1 VIACLLREAEPSEI
15 EGTRSNWSP
24 TRALFRVRIKR
35 MQRAFFILAA
45 AVLVAFSAFAG
56 ADGPSGASPPVLC
69 ASGLPGGTNCVVSK
83 KDLKQARV
91 SFQRALKLESG
102 HHLEEAFAQFDEALR
117 LVPRDAQFLTHREL
131 VKAQLVFNLMEH
143 GNALLAAGQPAPAVA
158 EFKRALELD
167 SGNPFAQQRLAEALQ
182 QSAPPSAP
190 VIPATWADMSEIH
203 LEPKDDRATFHYRGD
218 VRGLFG
224 ELASAYGVTATF
236 DDSVTP
242 RPVRFFVDD
251 VDFFTALRLACEVSK
266 TMWSALDAH
275 QLLVAADSAENHK
288 QFDRMSLGRFTLP
301 AHTTPQEA
309 TEIVTVMRN
318 MFDLHF
324 VSSGQTTAT
333 VEVRAPQAVTGALT
347 RLMEQLNTER
357 PQVML
362 DLTVYEISHNLARN
376 IGLHIPDQF
385 NLFNIPAGALAAL
398 GGQNIQQ
405 LINQLISSGGIN
417 QANSTS
423 LSALL
428 AQLGSQQSSIF
439 SQPLATFGGGLTLM
453 GLSLDQ
459 LAFQLSVNESW
470 AQSLDHLTLR
480 TAQGNEATFHLGT
493 RYPIVNATYAPIFNS
508 SAISK
513 VLGNQSYI
521 APVPSVYYED
531 LGLNFK
537 AKPTIHGNGDVSMEL
552 NLQVRSLTG
561 NSTNGQPI
569 ISNREYKGS
578 INLKDGEPAAV
589 AGQVSL
595 TEQRSLSGIP
605 GLGQIPGLN
614 QVMVSNSKSEQND
627 ELLIVITPHV
637 LSNTTRS
644 TEEIWITAK

>member
-1 VIACLLREAEPSEI
+1 
-15 EGTRSNWSP
+15 
-24 TRALFRVRIKR
+24 

-45 AVLVAFSAFAG
+45 ATLVALSAFAG
-56 ADGPSGASPPVLC
+56 GDAPSGESPPVLC
-69 ASGLPGGTNCVVSK
+69 ASGLPGGTNCVVAK

-91 SFQRALKLESG
+91 AFQRALKLESG
-102 HHLEEAFAQFDEALR
+102 DHLEEAFAQFDEALR
-117 LVPRDAQFLTHREL
+117 LDPREAQFLTHREL
-131 VKAQLVFNLMEH
+131 LKAQLVFNHTEH
-143 GNALLAAGQPAPAVA
+143 GNALLAAGQPRPAAA

-167 SGNPFAQQRLAEALQ
+167 SGNLFAQQRLADALQ
-182 QSAPPSAP
+182 QSAPPSTP
-190 VIPATWADMSEIH
+190 VIPTTWTEMGEIH
-203 LEPKDDRATFHYRGD
+203 LEPTQDRATFHYRGD
-218 VRGLFG
+218 ARGLFAS
-224 ELASAYGVTATF
+224 LASAYGVTVTF

-251 VDFFTALRLACEVSK
+251 VDFFTALRLACGVSK
-266 TMWSALDAH
+266 TMWSPLDAH
-275 QLLVAADSAENHK
+275 QLLVAADNAENHK
-288 QFDRMSLGRFTLP
+288 QFDRMSLGTFTLP

-309 TEIVTVMRN
+309 TEIVTTMRN
-318 MFDLHF
+318 MFDLRF
-324 VSSGQTTAT
+324 VSSGQTAGT

-362 DLTVYEISHNLARN
+362 ELTVYEISHNLARN

-470 AQSLDHLTLR
+470 TQSLEHLTLH
-480 TAQGNEATFHLGT
+480 TGQGNEANFHLGT

-521 APVPSVYYED
+521 PPVPSVSYED

-537 AKPTIHGNGDVSMEL
+537 AKPTVHGNGDVSIEL
-552 NLQVRSLTG
+552 DLEVRSLTG
-561 NSTNGQPI
+561 DTRNGQPVL
-569 ISNREYKGS
+569 SNREYKGS

-614 QVMVSNSKSEQND
+614 QVMVSNGKSEQND